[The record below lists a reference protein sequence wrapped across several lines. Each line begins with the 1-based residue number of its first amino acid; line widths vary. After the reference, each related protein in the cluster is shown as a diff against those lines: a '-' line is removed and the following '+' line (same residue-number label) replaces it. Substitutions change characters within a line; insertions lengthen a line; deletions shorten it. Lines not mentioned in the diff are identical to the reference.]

1 MRRIV
6 GLFISAT
13 AIAVAFAAPA
23 GADQAE
29 FVRKLQEMYVFLS
42 ADQLIAAGNKVC
54 ANASRGVPAAE
65 SMLMVREDLG
75 VSVTAAADIVSIAI
89 NELGC

>member
-1 MRRIV
+1 MRRIF
-6 GLFISAT
+6 GLFIGAT
-13 AIAVAFAAPA
+13 ATAVAFAAPA
-23 GADQAE
+23 AADQAE
-29 FVRKLQEMYVFLS
+29 FVRKLQETYVFLS

-54 ANASRGVPAAE
+54 ANAARGVPAAE

-75 VSVTAAADIVSIAI
+75 VSVTAAADIVSIAT